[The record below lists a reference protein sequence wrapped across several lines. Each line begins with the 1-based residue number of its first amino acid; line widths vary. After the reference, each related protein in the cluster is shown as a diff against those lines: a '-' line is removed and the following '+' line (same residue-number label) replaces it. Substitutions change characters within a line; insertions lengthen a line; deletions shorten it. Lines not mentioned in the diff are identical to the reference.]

1 MFLQRGKSSNFIFIF
16 VLILLVLI
24 VLPFWVNLF
33 YQTFLTEL
41 FVWILFAISFDLIF
55 GYTGL
60 LSFGQALFFGLGGYS
75 IAIPIMRF
83 GLNSGIGLLFAV
95 MIPILFACFVGYF
108 SVKLTGIHFVIITII
123 FALIGSTLG
132 ETWTRLTG
140 GADGLNFLPTP
151 IRLGL
156 IQVDLMDIK
165 SNYYFVLFFTA
176 LSYLFLRRMV
186 QSPLGKV
193 FIAIRENEDRARLIG
208 YNVQQ
213 YKLLSFVIAAA
224 LSGLAGGLYSLTLK
238 YASAGFLHWS
248 ISGHAV
254 VYTIVGGMG
263 TLMGPVLGAGIMMS
277 LEHYLINFLQ
287 ATDLVV
293 GTVLILMVLAA
304 PKGLVGLI
312 QSWLRKGGLGA
323 REQ

>member
-1 MFLQRGKSSNFIFIF
+1 MLLDKGKSSGFILAFS
-16 VLILLVLI
+16 LILLI
-24 VLPFWVNLF
+24 FIALPFFIDLF

-41 FVWILFAISFDLIF
+41 FVWMLFAISFDLIF

-75 IAIPIMRF
+75 VAIAIMRF
-83 GLNSGIGLLFAV
+83 GLNSGIGLLLSV
-95 MIPILFACFVGYF
+95 IVPIFFACFVGYF

-123 FALIGSTLG
+123 FALMGSTLG
-132 ETWTRLTG
+132 ETWTWLTG
-140 GADGLNFLPTP
+140 GADGLNFLPPP

-156 IQVDLMDIK
+156 FQIDVMDIR
-165 SNYYFVLFFTA
+165 SNYYLVLFFAATT
-176 LSYLFLRRMV
+176 YLFLRRMV
-186 QSPLGKV
+186 HSPLGKV
-193 FIAIRENEDRARLIG
+193 FISIRENEDRAQLIG
-208 YNVQQ
+208 YNVQR
-213 YKLLSFVIAAA
+213 YKLLSFVIAGG
-224 LSGLAGGLYSLTLK
+224 LSGLAGGLYTLTLK

-263 TLMGPVLGAGIMMS
+263 TLMGPVLGAGIVMS
-277 LEHYLINFLQ
+277 LEHYLVNFLQ

-293 GTVLILMVLAA
+293 GIALVFMVLVA

-312 QSWLRKGGLGA
+312 QSKLKRGKPSV
-323 REQ
+323 

>member
-1 MFLQRGKSSNFIFIF
+1 VFLQKGKSLGFILIF

-24 VLPFWVNLF
+24 VLPFFVDLF

-60 LSFGQALFFGLGGYS
+60 LSFGQALFFGLGSYTVTILMRQFGFNTELSLLLS
-75 IAIPIMRF
+75 IVIPMI
-83 GLNSGIGLLFAV
+83 FAW
-95 MIPILFACFVGYF
+95 FVGYF

-123 FALIGSTLG
+123 FAIIGNIIG
-132 ETWTRLTG
+132 DTWTSFTG
-140 GADGLNFLPTP
+140 GSDGLTFSPRP

-156 IQVDLMDIK
+156 FQINLMDIK
-165 SNYYFVLFFTA
+165 GNYYFVLGVVA
-176 LSYLFLRRMV
+176 ISYLFLRRMV

-193 FIAIRENEDRARLIG
+193 FISIRENEERAKLIG
-208 YNVQQ
+208 YNVQR
-213 YKLLSFVIAAA
+213 YKLIAFIIAGG

-238 YASAGFLHWS
+238 YAAASYLHWS
-248 ISGHAV
+248 VSGHAV

-263 TLMGPVLGAGIMMS
+263 TLIGPAIGAGIVMS

-293 GTVLILMVLAA
+293 GIALVFMVLVA

-312 QSWLRKGGLGA
+312 QSKLKRKEA
-323 REQ
+323 SA